1 MILVIYVPYIP
12 KIANEEPED
21 VNDVF
26 TLYRNLHDL
35 NDSNPANWLKIYQF
49 NTTPKRIDDFEERL
63 AWSQTPQCARVY
75 NRSFCIKHD
84 DDVTHGNTVLK
95 MLFVYNLT
103 KIYFRE
109 SVETKRE
116 ERVLDETSLEEVIKS
131 EMNVNIE
138 KGFVPR
144 NIPL

>member
-1 MILVIYVPYIP
+1 M
-12 KIANEEPED
+12 
-21 VNDVF
+21 NDVF

-35 NDSNPANWLKIYQF
+35 SDSNPANWLKIYQF
-49 NTTPKRIDDFEERL
+49 NTTTKRIDDFEERL

-84 DDVTHGNTVLK
+84 DDVVTGHTVLK

-103 KIYFRE
+103 TIYFKE

-116 ERVLDETSLEEVIKS
+116 ERVLDETSLEDVIKS

-138 KGFVPR
+138 TG
-144 NIPL
+144 

>member
-1 MILVIYVPYIP
+1 M
-12 KIANEEPED
+12 
-21 VNDVF
+21 NDVF

-35 NDSNPANWLKIYQF
+35 SDSNPYQF
-49 NTTPKRIDDFEERL
+49 NTTAKTIDDFEERL
-63 AWSQTPQCARVY
+63 AWPQTPQCARVY

-84 DDVTHGNTVLK
+84 DDVATGHAVLK

-103 KIYFRE
+103 TIYFKE

-116 ERVLDETSLEEVIKS
+116 ERVLTSLEEVTKS
-131 EMNVNIE
+131 DMNVSIE

>member
-1 MILVIYVPYIP
+1 M
-12 KIANEEPED
+12 
-21 VNDVF
+21 NDVF

-35 NDSNPANWLKIYQF
+35 SDSNPANWLKIYQF

-84 DDVTHGNTVLK
+84 DDVVTGHTVLK

-103 KIYFRE
+103 TIYFKE

>member
-1 MILVIYVPYIP
+1 
-12 KIANEEPED
+12 
-21 VNDVF
+21 
-26 TLYRNLHDL
+26 LHDL
-35 NDSNPANWLKIYQF
+35 SDSNPANWLKIYQF
-49 NTTPKRIDDFEERL
+49 NTTPKSIDDFEERL
-63 AWSQTPQCARVY
+63 AWSQTPQCARIY

-84 DDVTHGNTVLK
+84 DDVVTGHTVLK

>member
-1 MILVIYVPYIP
+1 MLRREWCIHFVQKFARFERFESNELVWKSI
-12 KIANEEPED
+12 
-21 VNDVF
+21 
-26 TLYRNLHDL
+26 NL
-35 NDSNPANWLKIYQF
+35 
-49 NTTPKRIDDFEERL
+49 NTTPKSIDDFEERL

-84 DDVTHGNTVLK
+84 DDVVTGHTVLK

-109 SVETKRE
+109 SVKTNRE

-138 KGFVPR
+138 KGFVPK

>member
-1 MILVIYVPYIP
+1 M
-12 KIANEEPED
+12 
-21 VNDVF
+21 NDVF

-49 NTTPKRIDDFEERL
+49 NTTPKTIDDFEERL
-63 AWSQTPQCARVY
+63 AWSQTPQCSRVY
-75 NRSFCIKHD
+75 NRSLCIKHD
-84 DDVTHGNTVLK
+84 DDVVTGHTVLN

-116 ERVLDETSLEEVIKS
+116 ERVLDETSLEEVIK
-131 EMNVNIE
+131 
-138 KGFVPR
+138 K
-144 NIPL
+144 

>member
-1 MILVIYVPYIP
+1 
-12 KIANEEPED
+12 
-21 VNDVF
+21 
-26 TLYRNLHDL
+26 
-35 NDSNPANWLKIYQF
+35 
-49 NTTPKRIDDFEERL
+49 
-63 AWSQTPQCARVY
+63 
-75 NRSFCIKHD
+75 
-84 DDVTHGNTVLK
+84 VLK

-103 KIYFRE
+103 KIYFKE